1 MALLPE
7 DAIEEVLR
15 IYGQE
20 ELELVRTLI
29 GSSTLREAAIL
40 IVDGVRGP
48 DASGQA
54 RIVIP
59 HYWAAYYHDG
69 RGAFSAPGGR
79 FLVFFAD
86 PEDDPR
92 LEGGYPVRAEDVR
105 HLTKDEF
112 YSGLAENERRAA
124 LGGEPFMFVVRSV
137 GPMAG
142 HPFFDQLADGAA
154 SRMDLIA
161 EGALDAYVQEQIDE
175 EGPERA
181 TANVRL

>member
-59 HYWAAYYHDG
+59 HYWA
-69 RGAFSAPGGR
+69 
-79 FLVFFAD
+79 
-86 PEDDPR
+86 
-92 LEGGYPVRAEDVR
+92 
-105 HLTKDEF
+105 KK
-112 YSGLAENERRAA
+112 
-124 LGGEPFMFVVRSV
+124 
-137 GPMAG
+137 
-142 HPFFDQLADGAA
+142 Q
-154 SRMDLIA
+154 
-161 EGALDAYVQEQIDE
+161 Q
-175 EGPERA
+175 
-181 TANVRL
+181 